1 MPKSIW
7 PWQSVFRDTIPALI
21 DTQDQLKEF
30 LPALRKT
37 DWIGLDTEADSL
49 HSYPEKL
56 CLLQISLPGTDVLI
70 DPLASLEVA
79 PLFKALKG
87 KELLMHGSDN
97 DLRLMFAAAVRANK
111 IFDTMWAARL
121 LGFTAFG

>member
-1 MPKSIW
+1 M
-7 PWQSVFRDTIPALI
+7 I

-30 LPALRKT
+30 LPALGKT

-56 CLLQISLPGTDVLI
+56 CLLQISLPGKDVLI

-97 DLRLMFAAAVRANK
+97 DLRLMFAAARFVPTT

-121 LGFTAFG
+121 LGLTAFGLNDLLSKLLG